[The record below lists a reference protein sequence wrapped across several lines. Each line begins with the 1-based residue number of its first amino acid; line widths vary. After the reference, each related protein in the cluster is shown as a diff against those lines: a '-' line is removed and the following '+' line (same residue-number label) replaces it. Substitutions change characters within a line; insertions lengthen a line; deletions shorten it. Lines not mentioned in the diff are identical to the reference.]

1 MDATSTVARA
11 ESRALSKTFIDHIDA
26 ASVAAAKL
34 ARRDAEAKRAMAAAS
49 VVALGATLGGLG
61 VRVLDARVVFGD
73 LLASAANKFVAFCV
87 DGESI
92 HIPRA
97 KLAEVGRVLRRKS
110 DLVVTVDTS
119 ALRIRWNA
127 GRGGL
132 NLVGRVVTN
141 LDREV
146 TLNVVFPHLSI
157 LAPEPPIVEAPP
169 VAPRVKAADE
179 QVACA
184 PLVACE
190 LAAPAPCPRATT
202 RWHAFQSYREIVE
215 LLRPALATTQPG
227 APLAVD
233 ADVFAR
239 VQALFGG
246 AASRDQL
253 GAIATNAERATC

>member
-132 NLVGRVVTN
+132 NLVSQELPRGEDRV
-141 LDREV
+141 LH
-146 TLNVVFPHLSI
+146 VVFPVHAAS
-157 LAPEPPIVEAPP
+157 ADAVPPA
-169 VAPRVKAADE
+169 RRADE
-179 QVACA
+179 QASCGA
-184 PLVACE
+184 SATCE
-190 LAAPAPCPRATT
+190 LEATRPCVRQAT
-202 RWHAFQSYREIVE
+202 RWHRFMAMREIADLLAPAIARAE
-215 LLRPALATTQPG
+215 LDADAAARI
-227 APLAVD
+227 AVD
-233 ADVFAR
+233 ARTLER
-239 VQALFGG
+239 VRALYAG
-246 AASRDQL
+246 AGARDQEPR
-253 GAIATNAERATC
+253 IAARAPTPAACVV